1 MGFKLVSV
9 VLMLGLVLSGPL
21 APLAWAQEKTEGQM
35 APAKKDDRAWEIG
48 AVVVN
53 TWHVPGKAILCG
65 LGAVS
70 GVAVL
75 LLTFGSGYGA
85 AGRVWQEGCAGHDH
99 RGGDPRDRRR
109 SQRAAEQDDRRANA
123 HPLRHPEGDAERRCD
138 GANCPLVTAFF
149 VA

>member
-85 AGRVWQEGCAGHDH
+85 TARIWDEGC
-99 RGGDPRDRRR
+99 GGRWT
-109 SQRAAEQDDRRANA
+109 
-123 HPLRHPEGDAERRCD
+123 
-138 GANCPLVTAFF
+138 VTAADLKPMGEETDSITDRPDYRKEDFQRTQ
-149 VA
+149 

>member
-1 MGFKLVSV
+1 MGFKLVSA

-53 TWHVPGKAILCG
+53 TVHVPGKAILCG

-75 LLTFGSGYGA
+75 LITWGSGYGA
-85 AGRVWQEGCAGHDH
+85 TARIWDEGCSGKWI
-99 RGGDPRDRRR
+99 
-109 SQRAAEQDDRRANA
+109 
-123 HPLRHPEGDAERRCD
+123 
-138 GANCPLVTAFF
+138 VTAADLKPQPEESDFLMERPDF
-149 VA
+149 QKSDLQRTQ